1 MIQKLVTESI
11 ILLFVSWLVTAIIT
25 AGFGEF
31 IVANKDMRE
40 EYVIVLL
47 FLSILRSIIVYR
59 K

>member
-1 MIQKLVTESI
+1 MIQKLVAEFV
-11 ILLFVSWLVTAIIT
+11 ILLLVSWLVTAIIT

-31 IVANKDMRE
+31 TVVNNDMRE

-47 FLSILRSIIVYR
+47 FLSILRGIFVYR

>member
-31 IVANKDMRE
+31 MVVNKDMRE

>member
-1 MIQKLVTESI
+1 MAPKIIAEFI